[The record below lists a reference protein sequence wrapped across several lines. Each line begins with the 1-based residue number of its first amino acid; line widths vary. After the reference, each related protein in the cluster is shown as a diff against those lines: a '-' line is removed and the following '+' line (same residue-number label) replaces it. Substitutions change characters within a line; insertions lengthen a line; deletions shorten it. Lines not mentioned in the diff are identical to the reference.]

1 MFSKKEVILDFTDNG
16 KLNIDD
22 LKYLNSNS
30 NLINDKFGFYL
41 NKLKELNKKQK
52 YFFVLPLFSSNNF
65 GDLYYLICRVE
76 VLKNNI
82 KNNNKIKKI
91 IVDNL
96 YTKDIFLKI
105 LKEHSIICDIEIKN
119 YRKDDS
125 IIKKITILFFKVLID
140 YFASRFIQF
149 NHQITNKPVLLD
161 SFLSIK
167 SNKEGFIEDNYFGQ
181 YEQYLKNEQLDNLII
196 FPRLIEKNTLNFFKL
211 FNILKKIKNHKRKF
225 IIDIVLLKFSDF
237 IYCFFNTILITFKK
251 YNFAK
256 YENLDISE
264 FCNKLILKDTAKIDI
279 LINFYRI
286 KSLKRLSKKN
296 IRFKTI
302 INWYENQAID
312 KTSIFSFK
320 KFFPNT
326 PIKSYQGVFLF
337 NDYSSMFVSDFECEN
352 NLAPDIL
359 CCISNKCIKKYNDK
373 YKIKNIFLS
382 PCYRY
387 SYLFNLRVKNTLT
400 KSKKILISLT
410 LLKDEMRNLFLITNE
425 LSRDEYNYDIT
436 IAFHPRNQN
445 YMNKLVDSHLSII
458 SKQKVKISKLS
469 SNKIIQNFDLVVTY
483 NSNIA
488 IEASI
493 LNIPVAIYANNKGTT
508 MNPLLAGIT
517 ESDFFVFYEY
527 SDLKNY
533 INKVFNKKNTKINK
547 INDVIKKNQLIIP
560 NNQNTKEFFNL

>member
-30 NLINDKFGFYL
+30 NLINDKFSFYL

-52 YFFVLPLFSSNNF
+52 YFFVLSLFNSNNF
-65 GDLYYLICRVE
+65 GDLYYFICRVE

-91 IVDNL
+91 IIDNL
-96 YTKDIFLKI
+96 YTKNIFLKI
-105 LKEHSIICDIEIKN
+105 LKENSIICDIEIKKS
-119 YRKDDS
+119 RKEDN
-125 IIKKITILFFKVLID
+125 IIKKIIILLFKILID
-140 YFASRFIQF
+140 YFATRLIKF
-149 NHQITNKPVLLD
+149 NYKIANNSVLLD
-161 SFLSIK
+161 SFLSIN
-167 SNKEGFIEDNYFGQ
+167 SNRDSSIEDNYFGQ
-181 YEQYLKNEQLDNLII
+181 YEQYLKNEQLENLII
-196 FPRLIEKNTLNFFKL
+196 YPRLIEKNTINFFKL

-225 IIDIVLLKFSDF
+225 IIDIALLKFSDF
-237 IYCFFNTILITFKK
+237 IYCFFNAILIAFKK

-264 FCNKLILKDTAKIDI
+264 FCNQLILKDSAKIDI

-286 KSLKRLSKKN
+286 KSIKRLSKKK
-296 IRFKTI
+296 IRFKAI
-302 INWYENQAID
+302 INWYENQSID
-312 KTSIFSFK
+312 KTSINSFK

-326 PIKSYQGVFLF
+326 SIKSYQGVFLF
-337 NDYSSMFVSDFECEN
+337 NAYSSMFISDFEYEN

-359 CCISNKCIKKYNDK
+359 YCISNKCIKKYNDK
-373 YKIKNIFLS
+373 YKFKNIFLS

-387 SYLFNLRVKNTLT
+387 SYLFNLKIKNTLI

-410 LLKDEMRNLFLITNE
+410 LLKDEMRNLFFITNE
-425 LSRDEYNYDIT
+425 LSKDKYDYDIT
-436 IAFHPRNQN
+436 ITFHPRNQN
-445 YMNKLVDSHLSII
+445 YINRLVDSQLSAI

-469 SNKIIQNFDLVVTY
+469 SNKIIQNFDLVITY

-517 ESDFFVFYEY
+517 ESDSFVFYEY

-533 INKVFNKKNTKINK
+533 INKVFNKKNEKMNTIN
-547 INDVIKKNQLIIP
+547 NVIEKNQLIIP